1 MSLDIEL
8 YRNRLDAYKVVGKEG
23 RVESM
28 KKQLLNDFIRN
39 PSYFDVLVNDVELGV
54 HIITDK
60 NKQYKVLCK
69 PDEKI
74 EVGNYVVWEGKTFL
88 CISTMEDDSVQLTGI
103 IQKSNHTLKF
113 IDSNNN
119 LITKPCI
126 VSAKTLYNTGIKDEK
141 VIEIPNGM
149 VGIQLPYDEDTKKL
163 TRGQDF
169 VFNKTKYKL
178 TFYNE
183 VEFDG
188 LVVLI
193 CDETEI
199 SHLDDQVNGI
209 ADRWM
214 QVGNE
219 KVDRLPWLDSQ
230 EPPEELDPTDPPES
244 IEGVTYTILGQPEF
258 PSDPDNEI
266 WYNSWCVYTVKKLVD
281 DVEIQGNFNFTLS
294 NTNATLTDITNN
306 SCRVNV
312 GETTGVTTISLI
324 VTDTDT
330 SQVAIEKEIKIIGR

>member
-1 MSLDIEL
+1 MSLNIDL
-8 YRNRLDAYKVVGKEG
+8 YKQRLDAYKVSGKDG
-23 RVESM
+23 KVDSM
-28 KKQLLNDFIRN
+28 KTQLLNDFTRN

-74 EVGNYVVWEGKTFL
+74 EVGNYVIWEGKTFL
-88 CISTMEDDSVQLTGI
+88 CTSTMEDDSVQLAGI

-149 VGIQLPYDEDTKKL
+149 VGIQLPYDDDTKKL
-163 TRGQDF
+163 ERGQDF

-193 CDETEI
+193 CDETEL
-199 SHLDDQVNGI
+199 SHLDDRINGI
-209 ADRWM
+209 ADRWVQM
-214 QVGNE
+214 GNE
-219 KVDRLPWLDSQ
+219 KVDRLPWLDDQ
-230 EPPEELDPTDPPES
+230 ESPIEPEEP
-244 IEGVTYTILGQPEF
+244 IEPVVGITYTIIGQTQYTGNT
-258 PSDPDNEI
+258 DAEI
-266 WYNSWCVYTVKKLVD
+266 SFNQWCRYTIKKFVD
-281 DVEIQGNFNFTLS
+281 GLEVEGSFIF
-294 NTNATLTDITNN
+294 TLTDTKATLSEITSD
-306 SCRVNV
+306 SCKVSV
-312 GETTGVTTISLI
+312 GNIYGSSTIKLI
-324 VTDTDT
+324 VTDEYTGMT
-330 SQVAIEKEIKIIGR
+330 AIEKEITIKGR